1 MPTRAEATLSSE
13 EFAVLL
19 NHFNVDLPRGSP
31 LGRPCLPADSKGA
44 AAALQRKG
52 LLNGEWQLAVRD
64 LADARRQIVVQ
75 RTALDASGTLCFH
88 PLPSTQA
95 DLLGILV
102 TRVPAGDYRLQIHL
116 TLPNL
121 LTEVFDPL
129 DPIGTAPPMVF
140 DRAFT
145 PAGLTVLA
153 AAVDYTRMLY
163 AATLIERRGIAG
175 VVLTRGNLEQ
185 QVLLGIKSSDR
196 RSLVTLLHGFLPDV
210 MPVAPSEFKAGLEE
224 MASAGLVVAD
234 DADDETFL
242 ASGVLL
248 DAAINLLSPVP
259 ALMVGDSSAPSF
271 EDGNWSIVMRGNS
284 LWELQPAGDAAERK
298 VRFRSIDGLTALS
311 DELSLIRKLAGWT
324 AATKPANA
332 SDVIET
338 TEPSPTTMDAA
349 WKAKLAG
356 AIETEEPPRTKF
368 CIACGSELR
377 PLARFCT
384 KCGAQVA

>member
-1 MPTRAEATLSSE
+1 
-13 EFAVLL
+13 
-19 NHFNVDLPRGSP
+19 
-31 LGRPCLPADSKGA
+31 
-44 AAALQRKG
+44 
-52 LLNGEWQLAVRD
+52 
-64 LADARRQIVVQ
+64 
-75 RTALDASGTLCFH
+75 
-88 PLPSTQA
+88 
-95 DLLGILV
+95 
-102 TRVPAGDYRLQIHL
+102 
-116 TLPNL
+116 
-121 LTEVFDPL
+121 
-129 DPIGTAPPMVF
+129 
-140 DRAFT
+140 
-145 PAGLTVLA
+145 
-153 AAVDYTRMLY
+153 
-163 AATLIERRGIAG
+163 
-175 VVLTRGNLEQ
+175 
-185 QVLLGIKSSDR
+185 
-196 RSLVTLLHGFLPDV
+196 
-210 MPVAPSEFKAGLEE
+210 
-224 MASAGLVVAD
+224 
-234 DADDETFL
+234 
-242 ASGVLL
+242 
-248 DAAINLLSPVP
+248 
-259 ALMVGDSSAPSF
+259 MVGDSSAPSF